1 MGSLS
6 QRRIGLLVLASLAPA
21 CVMAPLP
28 PPSHYVVSAT
38 NSGGA
43 IEPAVPSEDPDQGL
57 RVLDPNASAALRPGR
72 TVAFFPPD
80 RCRGDLPAAS
90 ATATPEAVDMANDCG
105 VLISAL
111 ETSVADRYSV
121 VSWQTLKG
129 VDPFARAAERN
140 VDIIF
145 EVDSLGLNEL
155 DHDSTS
161 QLRLDFYRQTN
172 ANDRALLNLGAAELP
187 ALAERCRSN
196 LAALPSPAVRSFTG
210 AIKAVE
216 VSSGRALVYYQ
227 RTLAD
232 DQGNADASARDLYY
246 RAQPI
251 AMPGSNPYNM
261 LQRTGGGVAALG
273 AAAFVT
279 GVVLRGFVY
288 SGVIDDA
295 GRLREPGTTASTG
308 VLVAGAFVFIGGL
321 ALVLAGN
328 AKAKKSV
335 RPASFQAPTEVLCV
349 QPVTPPWLQ
358 TQPATPTSAGGSSY
372 SFTDVHTAA
381 RDVERERENR
391 LRKLLLED
399 FTHALAGLEP
409 AAP

>member
-6 QRRIGLLVLASLAPA
+6 QRRIGLLALASLAPA

-57 RVLDPNASAALRPGR
+57 RVLDPNAAAALRPGR

-161 QLRLDFYRQTN
+161 QLRLDFYQQTN

-232 DQGNADASARDLYY
+232 DLGDADASARELYY
-246 RAQPI
+246 RAQPT

-279 GVVLRGFVY
+279 GVVRVLGR
-288 SGVIDDA
+288 DRRCRPLARARHDRKHRRA
-295 GRLREPGTTASTG
+295 GRGRVRVHRWPRARPRRQRQGQEERATGQLPGARRGALRA
-308 VLVAGAFVFIGGL
+308 AGHAAL
-321 ALVLAGN
+321 AAD
-328 AKAKKSV
+328 
-335 RPASFQAPTEVLCV
+335 PARCA
-349 QPVTPPWLQ
+349 
-358 TQPATPTSAGGSSY
+358 
-372 SFTDVHTAA
+372 D
-381 RDVERERENR
+381 ERRR
-391 LRKLLLED
+391 QLLLV
-399 FTHALAGLEP
+399 HQRPHGRARRRAR
-409 AAP
+409 A